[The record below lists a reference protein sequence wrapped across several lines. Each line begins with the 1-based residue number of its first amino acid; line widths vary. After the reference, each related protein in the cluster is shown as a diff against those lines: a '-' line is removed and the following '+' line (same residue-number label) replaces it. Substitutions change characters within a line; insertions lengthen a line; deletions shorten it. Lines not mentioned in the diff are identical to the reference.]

1 MAPNYFNPGNSTSA
15 PKNQTFESISG
26 FISKAPATALMGMI
40 FFIPNVQMWM
50 LPKPKNLLPQN
61 TYAINSCVIALIFFQ
76 IFFGAFLAIP
86 NIYNSQLH
94 GAVVGGFSFFGIIYF
109 IFQVV
114 FIWKYSESIKRDCNE

>member
-86 NIYNSQLH
+86 NVYDSALH
-94 GAVVGGFSFFGIIYF
+94 GMVVCLFSLFGIIYF
-109 IFQVV
+109 LFQIY
-114 FIWKYSESIKRDCNE
+114 FITRY